1 MQIIKENK
9 GNYEIYDLI
18 EDVEKAKQYRAEM
31 VKYLEFYRLTI
42 DTWNYRGI
50 LLQILGN
57 QEKEVKRVY
66 ELSKLP
72 INENKFCYG
81 NSFKGN
87 KNSEYELSQYVLPVP
102 IFDSDYKKIGPKQ
115 QNDFTEH
122 LVEDGLSNYYYKQSY
137 NLDYQNEHYIFL
149 NSWFYSYNTKYN
161 GSENVVHLP
170 YEISAQYL
178 LERPHLEAGFYFNR
192 IENPKVQ
199 EQLLNTF
206 DIDLSSA
213 LTQKQYKDL
222 VKMRVINEEEF
233 TRKLQLDSPISKRIN
248 KKR

>member
-9 GNYEIYDLI
+9 GNYEIYNLI
-18 EDVEKAKQYRAEM
+18 EKPDKAKQYRAEM
-31 VKYLEFYRLTI
+31 VKDLEFYRLTI

-50 LLQILGN
+50 LLQILGD

-72 INENKFCYG
+72 INENKFYYVD
-81 NSFKGN
+81 SFDGN
-87 KNSEYELSQYVLPVP
+87 KGIHYELSQYVLPVP
-102 IFDSDYKKIGPKQ
+102 IFDSNYRKIGPKQ

-170 YEISAQYL
+170 YEIAAQYL
-178 LERPHLEAGFYFNR
+178 LEQAQPQASIYFDK
-192 IENPKVQ
+192 IGNPELQKKLF
-199 EQLLNTF
+199 ETF
-206 DIDLSSA
+206 FIHLSS
-213 LTQKQYKDL
+213 TITKKQIEDL
-222 VKMRVINEEEF
+222 AHLKLIDKEELI
-233 TRKLQLDSPISKRIN
+233 RKRYRDTSIASYIK
-248 KKR
+248 

>member
-18 EDVEKAKQYRAEM
+18 EDVEKAKHFREENAN
-31 VKYLEFYRLTI
+31 KLKFYRLTI
-42 DTWNYRGI
+42 DIWNYRGI
-50 LLQILGN
+50 LLQILGD

-72 INENKFCYG
+72 INENKFYYG
-81 NSFKGN
+81 DSFDGN
-87 KNSEYELSQYVLPVP
+87 KGIQYELSQYVLPVP
-102 IFDSDYKKIGPKQ
+102 IFDSGFREIGSKQ
-115 QNDFTEH
+115 QNEFTEQF
-122 LVEDGLSNYYYKQSY
+122 VKEGLSNYSYRQYY

-192 IENPKVQ
+192 IENPEIQ

-206 DIDLSSA
+206 DIDLSST
-213 LTQKQYKDL
+213 LTEKQYEDL
-222 VKMRVINEEEF
+222 VKLKIINEEQF
-233 TRKLQLDSPISKRIN
+233 TRNLKLNAPIAKLIN